1 MSDGNMKKRFELTI
15 DHPMLKGAKARF
27 DTCLKIAMA
36 RAIRTGSM
44 EGSATVKVSFEI
56 GRTLDRDTGE
66 TGLVPALKYK
76 ASYAVPMKEN
86 FDGEVCENSRLIPG
100 AEEGEILLV
109 NDQIC
114 MEELMKGAD
123 D

>member
-1 MSDGNMKKRFELTI
+1 MSDRDMKKRFELTI
-15 DHPMLKGAKARF
+15 DHTMLRGAKASF

-44 EGSATVKVSFEI
+44 EGTATLKVSFEI
-56 GRTLDRDTGE
+56 GRMLDRDTGE
-66 TGLVPALKYK
+66 IGLVPMLKYK

-86 FDGEVCENSRLIPG
+86 FDGEVSESSRLIPG
-100 AEEGEILLV
+100 ADEGEILLV

-114 MEELMKGAD
+114 IEELMKGAGA
-123 D
+123 